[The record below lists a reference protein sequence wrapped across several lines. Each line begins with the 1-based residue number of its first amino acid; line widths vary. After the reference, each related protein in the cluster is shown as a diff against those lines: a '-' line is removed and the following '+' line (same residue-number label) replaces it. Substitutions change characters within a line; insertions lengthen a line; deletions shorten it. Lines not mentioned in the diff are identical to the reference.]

1 MSRDQWLGTCLEAL
15 VFVSGFTGWILS
27 LAARDHAWALP
38 VMIGCY
44 LIAAASFIASLTYEL
59 RARRNKKPPSAPTE

>member
-15 VFVSGFTGWILS
+15 VFVSCLIGWILS
-27 LAARDHAWALP
+27 LAARDQAWSLP

-44 LIAAASFIASLTYEL
+44 LIAAAAFIASLTYEL
-59 RARRNKKPPSAPTE
+59 RARRSKKPPSAPPE